1 MTLLSRRTVF
11 LAGLPVH
18 VFSTKDLGDISGKVA
33 VLFLLHGRQGSA
45 REINKRAES
54 IVRHVADRGPSIVTL
69 LVVTIDQRNHGERL
83 YDALANNA
91 WNEGNDRH
99 AIDMYAMYTGTSKD
113 ISYLIDLL
121 PSYLFPSAE
130 AEIVQWSIAGVSLG
144 GHAAWFSLCA
154 EPRITLGVPIIGCPD
169 YLHLISRRAQASGI
183 AFEPPYAP
191 QSFVAHVQQHDPP
204 STPFTA
210 TDASNPFYNKKVL
223 VLSGADDP
231 LVPWESSDAFVRDL
245 HVGPAG
251 VKQVVVYP
259 GVGHACTEEMVKAT
273 ADFVWEHVLTIA

>member
-1 MTLLSRRTVF
+1 MPSEPTTNCLC
-11 LAGLPVH
+11 
-18 VFSTKDLGDISGKVA
+18 
-33 VLFLLHGRQGSA
+33 SA
-45 REINKRAES
+45 
-54 IVRHVADRGPSIVTL
+54 
-69 LVVTIDQRNHGERL
+69 
-83 YDALANNA
+83 
-91 WNEGNDRH
+91 
-99 AIDMYAMYTGTSKD
+99 GTSKD

-154 EPRITLGVPIIGCPD
+154 GTHTPRFAPFASSLSPSAEPRITLGVPIIGCPD
-169 YLHLISRRAQASGI
+169 YLHLISRRAHASGI